1 MTASSVQNM
10 SKRAVVQLVPL
21 CLSSSSA
28 TLLLLL
34 AIGIEVVL
42 ARDVALRAT
51 FLDVFGLG
59 YSVLVDPGDIAKVGQ
74 RRVHIVTRAL
84 SRATF
89 ADMNS
94 L

>member
-1 MTASSVQNM
+1 M
-10 SKRAVVQLVPL
+10 
-21 CLSSSSA
+21 
-28 TLLLLL
+28 LLLL